1 MIAALGR
8 WFPALAERPVRWYL
22 AGQLVAVHGTF
33 VLDITLNLL
42 AWQLSS
48 SPAVL
53 GTLNFLLY
61 GPGLVV
67 LPMMSWRLHRGNA
80 RWRTLAVLYG
90 SITVAVLLWGL
101 QLAGWLTVPIML
113 VLAAIKGAF
122 NGMEIPPRHMLIASI
137 VEEHHRLPNALAMNT
152 VVFQVARM
160 LGPALAAALFATVGS
175 TWGFFVSGLAL
186 SFLAFCVWRSTAGI
200 DLSAPAPQTANQISH
215 QGGLRAAWVYAR
227 QDRFGS
233 LFLPVSAS
241 LALFGVTYQTLIP
254 VLADQV
260 YGNTQRWT
268 AGFFAA
274 AGGGALIA
282 ALLLSS
288 RWMMRVLQRV
298 QALAPWMVALALAG
312 LGWVPVLAVSLLC
325 FVVIGFGVTFV
336 STATNAYLQQ
346 RLPAHL
352 RGGMIALYL
361 TSFNA
366 VVPFGQMLAGALA
379 ERGGAL
385 LAYQVSSMV
394 LLACL
399 TLLYV
404 PRWKAA
410 RHFETDAT
418 RL

>member
-1 MIAALGR
+1 VIAALGR
-8 WFPALAERPVRWYL
+8 WFPALAEGPVRWYL

-33 VLDITLNLL
+33 ILDITLNLL
-42 AWQLSS
+42 AWQLSA

-67 LPMMSWRLHRGNA
+67 MPMMSWRLHRGNA
-80 RWRTLAVLYG
+80 RQRTLAVLYG
-90 SITVAVLLWGL
+90 SVTVAVLLWGL
-101 QLAGWLTVPIML
+101 NVGGWLSVPIML

-137 VEEHHRLPNALAMNT
+137 VEENHRLPNALAMNT

-160 LGPALAAALFATVGS
+160 VGPALAAGLFATVGA
-175 TWGFFVSGLAL
+175 TWGFFVSALAL
-186 SFLAFCVWRSTAGI
+186 LFLAFSIAQASARVSNPSLWSQPSET
-200 DLSAPAPQTANQISH
+200 APA
-215 QGGLRAAWVYAR
+215 GGLRAAFAYAR
-227 QDRFGS
+227 ADRFGS
-233 LFLPVSAS
+233 LFLPVSAA

-274 AGGGALIA
+274 AGGGALVA

-288 RWMMRVLQRV
+288 RWMLKVMQTV
-298 QALAPWMVALALAG
+298 QALAPWGVALALAG
-312 LGWVPVLAVSLLC
+312 LGWVPVLAVSLVC

-346 RLPAHL
+346 RLPPHL

-366 VVPFGQMLAGALA
+366 MVPFGQMVAGALA
-379 ERGGAL
+379 ERGGAP
-385 LAYQVSSMV
+385 LAYQVSS
-394 LLACL
+394 LALMGCL
-399 TLLYV
+399 VLLYV
-404 PRWKAA
+404 PRWIA
-410 RHFETDAT
+410 RRRLEFDAT
-418 RL
+418 KL